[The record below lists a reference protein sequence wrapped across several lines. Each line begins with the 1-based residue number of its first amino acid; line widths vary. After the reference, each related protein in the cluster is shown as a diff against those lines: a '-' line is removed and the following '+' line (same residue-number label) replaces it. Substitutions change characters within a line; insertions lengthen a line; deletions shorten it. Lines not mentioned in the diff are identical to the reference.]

1 MGSYSQSTNSMISN
15 FITVL
20 VLSICNAQERDECNV
35 SVRGD
40 LYRFS
45 STHRNDLKIRNIN
58 LKNSDQNCNLL
69 VSLPNNES
77 VVFELT
83 SGVSMYER
91 MTNAAKINLQRRGRS
106 ITLQVTN
113 LLDNHDVRH
122 GRFMIGEEQVFS
134 IGTPRGTPT
143 KFTQE
148 TMTKCKEQEI
158 EGNVSPDP
166 SFLVC
171 LDYNEKKGVANK
183 GLNKPDDLDVDVEKG
198 KLFFRGTTSG
208 EHMKK
213 LSCVINKNAYR
224 LVYRLKFRV
233 SCFENSNP

>member
-20 VLSICNAQERDECNV
+20 VLSICNAQEREECKI

-45 STHRNDLKIRNIN
+45 STHNNYLKIRNIN

-69 VSLPNNES
+69 VSLPNYES

-83 SGVSMYER
+83 SGVSMYEG
-91 MTNAAKINLQRRGRS
+91 MTNSAKINLQRRGRS
-106 ITLQVTN
+106 ITVQVTN
-113 LLDNHDVRH
+113 LMDDHDIRH
-122 GRFMIGEEQVFS
+122 GRFMIGEERVFG
-134 IGTPRGTPT
+134 IGTPRGFPT
-143 KFTQE
+143 IVSQE
-148 TMTKCKEQEI
+148 TMTKCTQQEI

-171 LDYNEKKGVANK
+171 LDYNEKEGVANK

-198 KLFFRGTTSG
+198 KLIFKGTTSG
-208 EHMKK
+208 KHMKK
-213 LSCVINKNAYR
+213 LSCAINKNGYR
-224 LVYRLKFRV
+224 LVYKVKFLV
-233 SCFENSNP
+233 SCFENNNP